1 MVGVNCI
8 GEMQTKLI
16 SNQFRANRAFWHL
29 STIQYLLTM
38 ERTIDSNIPSSKM
51 RSICL
56 LVLDGRASAD
66 ARLRFIYEVYWRDC
80 PIWVNRAETSLS
92 HILMKFIL
100 KLHCILMHPRVDNGF
115 TWIWAHFDKNEHF
128 I

>member
-1 MVGVNCI
+1 
-8 GEMQTKLI
+8 
-16 SNQFRANRAFWHL
+16 
-29 STIQYLLTM
+29 
-38 ERTIDSNIPSSKM
+38 M

-92 HILMKFIL
+92 HILMKL
-100 KLHCILMHPRVDNGF
+100 LCKLHCILMHLRVGKGLSEF
-115 TWIWAHFDKNEHF
+115 GLILVKMS
-128 I
+128 ILI